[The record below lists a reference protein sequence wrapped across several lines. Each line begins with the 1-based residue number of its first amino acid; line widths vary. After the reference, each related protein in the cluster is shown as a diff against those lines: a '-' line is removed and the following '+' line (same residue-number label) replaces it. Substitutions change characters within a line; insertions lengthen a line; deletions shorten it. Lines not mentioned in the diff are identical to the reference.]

1 MYVIGKNDYTF
12 VKIKFETIWD
22 GYGRVWNKV
31 AKVFYDCFEEDAT
44 IFRSLDKVQETFN
57 EIQNGIDEIDFENI
71 TILGNLIDK
80 DEGFDKVDYAKQLK
94 IYELVPQLVN
104 KEKII

>member
-1 MYVIGKNDYTF
+1 MEQGCNS
-12 VKIKFETIWD
+12 
-22 GYGRVWNKV
+22 
-31 AKVFYDCFEEDAT
+31 FYDCFEEDAT

-80 DEGFDKVDYAKQLK
+80 DEGFDKVDYAQQLK